1 MQTKLLVP
9 TDFTEVA
16 HTAIQHAAR
25 LGETIK
31 GEVVLLNVVSQQ
43 EDIPEA
49 TKKLSSEE
57 DVARSFA
64 SNITVSSIVRIG
76 NIFDDIGQAA
86 SEIGAQLIIMGTH
99 GASGWQ
105 KVVGSHALKVI
116 TNSSIPFVVVQ
127 KQNMRPSGYDN
138 IIVPLDFHNETKQK
152 LEIVSSM
159 AHYFDSEVH
168 LITPYETDSFLKTR
182 LKANIAWSKKYL
194 ASKNVKSEA
203 HIAKKGSNFVKEI
216 INLASDVDADL
227 ISIMNLQKNS
237 LMGMLG
243 NTYEQALITNEM
255 QIPILCVNPLSA
267 TVSSGSIFVR

>member
-1 MQTKLLVP
+1 MKTKLLVP

-25 LGETIK
+25 LAETIK
-31 GEVVLLNVVSQQ
+31 GEVVLLNVVSRKDDIQ
-43 EDIPEA
+43 EA
-49 TKKLSSEE
+49 SKKLSNEE
-57 DVARSFA
+57 SIARSFTSDIA
-64 SNITVSSIVRIG
+64 VSSIVRIG

-86 SEIGAQLIIMGTH
+86 SEIGAQIIIMGTH

-116 TNSSIPFVVVQ
+116 TNSSIPFIVVQ
-127 KQNMRPSGYDN
+127 KQNMKPSGYDN
-138 IIVPLDFHNETKQK
+138 IVVPLDFHNETKQK

-159 AHYFDSEVH
+159 ARYFDSEVH
-168 LITPYETDSFLKTR
+168 LITPYETDSFLKNR
-182 LKANIAWSKKYL
+182 LNANIAWSKKYL
-194 ASKNVKSEA
+194 ASKGVKSEA
-203 HIAKKGSNFVKEI
+203 HIANKGSNFVKEI
-216 INLASDVDADL
+216 INLATDVDADL

-243 NTYEQALITNEM
+243 STYEQALITNEM
-255 QIPILCVNPLSA
+255 QIPILCVNPLTA

>member
-1 MQTKLLVP
+1 MRRK
-9 TDFTEVA
+9 A
-16 HTAIQHAAR
+16 
-25 LGETIK
+25 
-31 GEVVLLNVVSQQ
+31 
-43 EDIPEA
+43 
-49 TKKLSSEE
+49 KKLASEE
-57 DVARSFA
+57 GIARSFSPDVA
-64 SNITVSSIVRIG
+64 VSSIVRIG

-86 SEIGAQLIIMGTH
+86 SEIDAQLIIMGTH

-138 IIVPLDFHNETKQK
+138 IIVPLDFHHETKQK

-159 AHYFDSEVH
+159 AHYFNSEVH
-168 LITPYETDSFLKTR
+168 LITPYETDSFLKNR

-203 HIAKKGSNFVKEI
+203 HIAKKGANFIKEI

-243 NTYEQALITNEM
+243 STYEQALITNEM
-255 QIPILCVNPLSA
+255 QIPVLCVNPLTS
-267 TVSSGSIFVR
+267 TVSGGSVFVR